1 MNDVDFAKKYCLVK
15 RSFSHKKVHVPG
27 RLMILIHDGGD
38 WSAPRNEE
46 LQDNHR
52 IGLLS
57 ILSY

>member
-1 MNDVDFAKKYCLVK
+1 VE